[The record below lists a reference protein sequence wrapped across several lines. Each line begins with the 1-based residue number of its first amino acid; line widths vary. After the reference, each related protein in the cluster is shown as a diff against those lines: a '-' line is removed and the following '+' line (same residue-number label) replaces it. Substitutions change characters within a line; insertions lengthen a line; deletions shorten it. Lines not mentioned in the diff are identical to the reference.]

1 MTIMVAIIAAAAIAA
16 GISVLN
22 KTSDPSG
29 PLPVHL
35 PTTPQSYLGVYAAR
49 VPASYD
55 GVTSFRHVT
64 GVRPDVVMYYSGWYE
79 PFPKSFATTAA
90 ENGAVPFVQID
101 PTGVSVAAIASGRYD
116 GYLSSY
122 AEACRQRLPAP
133 RDPELRPRD
142 ERDLVLL
149 GFRAHIPEG
158 VRGRLEAH
166 RHSLPR
172 AGNQQRD
179 LAVDRQY
186 HRRHPARQDSS
197 PGPVVAR

>member
-1 MTIMVAIIAAAAIAA
+1 MVAIIAAAAIAA

-79 PFPKSFATTAA
+79 SFPKSFATTAA

-122 AEACRQRLPAP
+122 AEA
-133 RDPELRPRD
+133 
-142 ERDLVLL
+142 V
-149 GFRAHIPEG
+149 RA
-158 VRGRLEAH
+158 
-166 RHSLPR
+166 
-172 AGNQQRD
+172 
-179 LAVDRQY
+179 Y
-186 HRRHPARQDSS
+186 RHPVILSFGHEMNGTWYSWGFGRTSPRCSWPPGGTSSQSSARWE
-197 PGPVVAR
+197 PAT